1 MHYRTLKII
10 CQRAAIKE
18 KIIFLIYFVAKSEA
32 LRLRYRKANKMAH
45 DILTSTFMTLRQKL
59 VRGAGRIVGADEA
72 DDILQDAF
80 VRLWSRRDEITDR
93 RHAEGL
99 ASVTVRNISIDRF
112 RERGHRLTEELD
124 GKEAVEETDDT
135 ATLEETYSEVTAI
148 IDSRLSE
155 RDRRIMYM
163 RDRDGVGFDIIAA
176 EFGLSEANVRMIV
189 SRARTTIRNIYL
201 STQNKTQL

>member
-1 MHYRTLKII
+1 
-10 CQRAAIKE
+10 
-18 KIIFLIYFVAKSEA
+18 
-32 LRLRYRKANKMAH
+32 MAH

-80 VRLWSRRDEITDR
+80 VRLWSHRDEITDR
-93 RHAEGL
+93 HHAEGL